1 MVNCL
6 HIAKSIDQ
14 VHEDTSQSHLLVE
27 HAVCSWVGEEHSRPW
42 DNNTMCVI
50 SREKCNVQMGEA
62 YHLH

>member
-27 HAVCSWVGEEHSRPW
+27 HAVCSWVGEEYTRPW

-50 SREKCNVQMGEA
+50 ATS
-62 YHLH
+62 